1 VVHGDGATS
10 AWAAGSAD
18 RWQLRWLGTDPAS
31 ATVPRGA
38 PGASLPAMPPLESP
52 LPWPQPAAD
61 LARWMAHDLAAAHRV
76 ADAAAALGLSLRTLQ
91 RQLAAAGTSYRS
103 LLGEV
108 RVRQAAICLAR
119 PGTTLAEIGF
129 LCGFAD
135 QAHFTR
141 EFTRRAGLPPAR
153 YRGAAMAR

>member
-1 VVHGDGATS
+1 MA
-10 AWAAGSAD
+10 
-18 RWQLRWLGTDPAS
+18 R
-31 ATVPRGA
+31 
-38 PGASLPAMPPLESP
+38 
-52 LPWPQPAAD
+52 D
-61 LARWMAHDLAAAHRV
+61 LTAAHRV

-91 RQLAAAGTSYRS
+91 RRLADAGTSYRS

-108 RVRQAAICLAR
+108 RVRRAAVYLAR

-153 YRGAAMAR
+153 YRGAATAR

>member
-1 VVHGDGATS
+1 MA
-10 AWAAGSAD
+10 
-18 RWQLRWLGTDPAS
+18 R
-31 ATVPRGA
+31 
-38 PGASLPAMPPLESP
+38 
-52 LPWPQPAAD
+52 D
-61 LARWMAHDLAAAHRV
+61 LTAAHRV

-108 RVRQAAICLAR
+108 RVRRAAMYLAR

-153 YRGAAMAR
+153 YRGAATAR